1 MTRALLSANG
11 LNFILAQ
18 LVATSVLR
26 REAIAAFSIVGLFM
40 FYVLHGPLLLLFFQL
55 ISDRF
60 KFNRF

>member
-1 MTRALLSANG
+1 MIRALLSANG

-18 LVATSVLR
+18 LVPTSVLR
-26 REAIAAFSIVGLFM
+26 QEAIAAFKIIILFM